1 MGNCLGTCFG
11 SIRRK
16 SKVNYFGGRYKEYNV
31 GIEFESLI
39 EDDLV
44 QQSERAAITDS
55 ERDHL
60 LNKRYSD
67 LVKDQKR
74 RDAEIDSEL
83 KKQEEN
89 IRLEEEA
96 YIAAK
101 RESARAALQTRAR
114 EPRRSRPVANGTAK
128 SSWLGDNESEWNV
141 AGADEDD
148 FETFLESVKARSQSV
163 RANGLAHNPYGSI
176 GYATT
181 GFSHPE
187 TSDSSPK
194 SREASNEPTESDS
207 DFEPEFVSAETVQ
220 VQVPTKD
227 APNPAEAEQLPH
239 NSRTNVAPQS
249 NLDRV
254 VVEMHNEEKIP
265 GAGRIEETPMDSR
278 NFTQSTAVQSG
289 KESGLDRNPTNQ
301 VLDEPNESR
310 TNSAETVQATKPTF
324 KSSATEDDP
333 FDFDRFLEELDLE

>member
-141 AGADEDD
+141 LWEKTSYEPSHGLRKSELKKKAGADEDD

-163 RANGLAHNPYGSI
+163 RAN
-176 GYATT
+176 
-181 GFSHPE
+181 
-187 TSDSSPK
+187 DD
-194 SREASNEPTESDS
+194 DS
-207 DFEPEFVSAETVQ
+207 D
-220 VQVPTKD
+220 
-227 APNPAEAEQLPH
+227 
-239 NSRTNVAPQS
+239 
-249 NLDRV
+249 
-254 VVEMHNEEKIP
+254 
-265 GAGRIEETPMDSR
+265 IEWP
-278 NFTQSTAVQSG
+278 
-289 KESGLDRNPTNQ
+289 
-301 VLDEPNESR
+301 
-310 TNSAETVQATKPTF
+310 
-324 KSSATEDDP
+324 
-333 FDFDRFLEELDLE
+333 